1 MTPAELYGHPKIWL
15 IIVALGIGTFVL
27 RYSFLGWIGN
37 RPLPEWALRH
47 LRYTAVAVL
56 PGLVAPLVLWPAAT
70 GGHPDPARLL
80 AAIVLGA
87 AATLAS
93 AQGSVA
99 ANKARCDGVQ
109 QDKAAIQKVQPVASS
124 GGSIDLF

>member
-1 MTPAELYGHPKIWL
+1 MTVAESYGSPTIWL
-15 IIVALGIGTFVL
+15 IILALGLGTFVL

-70 GGHPDPARLL
+70 GGHPDPARLIAAGATLAVGLASRNTL
-80 AAIVLGA
+80 AAILGGL
-87 AATLAS
+87 TSLYLALWLV
-93 AQGSVA
+93 G
-99 ANKARCDGVQ
+99 
-109 QDKAAIQKVQPVASS
+109 
-124 GGSIDLF
+124 